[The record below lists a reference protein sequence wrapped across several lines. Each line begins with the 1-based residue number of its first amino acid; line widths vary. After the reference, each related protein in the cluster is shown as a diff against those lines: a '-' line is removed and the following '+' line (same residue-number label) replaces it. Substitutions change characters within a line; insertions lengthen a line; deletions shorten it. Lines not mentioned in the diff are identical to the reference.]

1 MEGATFYVWS
11 SIGRHS
17 KYPHRVLVL
26 LFAGCITEEII
37 CTGKINLVSM
47 QPSRQHKSARDRKGA
62 PTRGLALS
70 VPGWQA
76 FHVDVV

>member
-1 MEGATFYVWS
+1 MEQHRKALKIS
-11 SIGRHS
+11 
-17 KYPHRVLVL
+17 PRVLVL
-26 LFAGCITEEII
+26 LFACSITEEII

-62 PTRGLALS
+62 PTRDLASS